1 MTNQVLSVF
10 LKMLWCLQLCKT
22 IVFQLCFEN
31 SNIWFLQYVS
41 STKQCGL
48 WPWVGHVMETAA
60 ANLWSNLWSKNKEK
74 ITNAVLKLSFYPS
87 TTDVKCLKRDN
98 NLVYNIMPS
107 HQQSKSTMRAQVSNK
122 NLKVW
127 ILWAFTFLS
136 SVQNMFAHIL
146 PQNFRALYTCFLCT
160 STLFVSIQLAEHW

>member
-1 MTNQVLSVF
+1 
-10 LKMLWCLQLCKT
+10 MLWCLQLCKT

-31 SNIWFLQYVS
+31 STIWFLQYVS

-60 ANLWSNLWSKNKEK
+60 ANLCSNLWSKNKEK

-87 TTDVKCLKRDN
+87 TTDVKCLKTDN

-127 ILWAFTFLS
+127 IPWAFTFLS
-136 SVQNMFAHIL
+136 SVQNIFAHIL
-146 PQNFRALYTCFLCT
+146 PKHFRALHACFVWT
-160 STLFVSIQLAEHW
+160 STYLHRRNMFQTKIETNVISDEI